1 MHESIY
7 PLSFPVEGEGKVRFG
22 MKAQGC
28 LPFVQRSVADG
39 QGWNQIAKNIGWV
52 AFSAMQEYTSI
63 SLSDFLSENGLLIDS
78 CNRNPFFGFALY
90 DQVTRSIDIKRDKE
104 NNSEPGSMFQALV
117 VCAQFIA
124 TNKAVFD
131 QGPITSPEIYM
142 KNDSEPRD
150 MVFHAYLRKNGAE
163 TIISDKT
170 YDGAI
175 EKIASML
182 QCGYILISSLFFDLV
197 DVDNAQKAFVSDKKV
212 EKILFF

>member
-39 QGWNQIAKNIGWV
+39 QGWKQIAKNIGWV
-52 AFSAMQEYTSI
+52 AFSAMQEYTST

-78 CNRNPFFGFALY
+78 CNRKPFFGFALY
-90 DQVTRSIDIKRDKE
+90 DPETRSIDIKRDRE
-104 NNSEPGSMFQALV
+104 NNSDPGSMFQALV

-124 TNKAVFD
+124 TNKTVFD

-150 MVFHAYLRKNGAE
+150 MVFHAYLRKRGVE
-163 TIISDKT
+163 TIISDRT
-170 YDGAI
+170 YNGAI
-175 EKIASML
+175 EKIAAML
-182 QCGYILISSLFFDLV
+182 QCGHILISSLFFDLV
-197 DVDNAQKAFVSDKKV
+197 DIDNAQKAFVPDLKV
-212 EKILFF
+212 EKSLFF

>member
-7 PLSFPVEGEGKVRFG
+7 PLSFSVEGEGKVRFG

-90 DQVTRSIDIKRDKE
+90 DPVTRSIDIKRDRE

-131 QGPITSPEIYM
+131 QGPISSPEIYM

-150 MVFHAYLRKNGAE
+150 MVFHAYLRKNGVE
-163 TIISDKT
+163 TIVSDRT
-170 YDGAI
+170 YNGAI
-175 EKIASML
+175 EKIAML
-182 QCGYILISSLFFDLV
+182 LQHGHILISSLFFDLV
-197 DVDNAQKAFVSDKKV
+197 DVDKAQKAFVSDKKI
-212 EKILFF
+212 EKSLFF